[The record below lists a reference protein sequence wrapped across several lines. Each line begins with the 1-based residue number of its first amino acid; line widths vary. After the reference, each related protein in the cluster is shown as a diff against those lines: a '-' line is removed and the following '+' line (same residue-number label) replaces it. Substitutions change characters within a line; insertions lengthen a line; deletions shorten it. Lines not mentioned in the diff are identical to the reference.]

1 MSLEIGLYDLPA
13 SEELLAES
21 NDVAPTP
28 QISQE
33 VLQGV
38 AYRLRTLPASEELLA
53 ESNDVAPTP
62 QISQEVLQGVAYRL
76 RTLP

>member
-1 MSLEIGLYDLPA
+1 MSLDIDLHDLPA
-13 SEELLAES
+13 SEDLLAES

-38 AYRLRTLPASEELLA
+38 AYRLRTLP
-53 ESNDVAPTP
+53 
-62 QISQEVLQGVAYRL
+62 
-76 RTLP
+76 